1 MLNLAARTEMN
12 DAWANLVL
20 VDAFLRQCK
29 YKEAEF
35 AWRDAER
42 HYQTARTTV
51 TIQHSDSTLE
61 KLGDLRLRL
70 AQTRSVLRSK
80 SEVFEA
86 GSQRASAGGT

>member
-1 MLNLAARTEMN
+1 MLNLSARTEMN
-12 DAWANLVL
+12 DAWAKLAL
-20 VDAFLRQCK
+20 VDSFLRQCK
-29 YKEAEF
+29 YTEAGF
-35 AWRDAER
+35 ALSDAER

-70 AQTRSVLRSK
+70 AQTRSILRSK

-86 GSQRASAGGT
+86 GSPRASAGTI